1 MAGRADLLII
11 GVDPATAIGKPRAM
25 AAVSFKCADDREL
38 RMWMPNR
45 VKERLIHDRIEAWRA
60 EFVSFLFTIEQVFF
74 GLPDMVAIEDARPRG
89 RGGANMQHL
98 VSVLKEAA
106 KELGIRVELIPPG
119 TVKKCATGRGNAEAA
134 EVAVIVRAEYKGAES
149 IPIVVG
155 EYDVEAAVAI
165 AGAGYALLQEEWLKE
180 GENNGMVY

>member
-1 MAGRADLLII
+1 MLII

-45 VKERLIHDRIEAWRA
+45 VKERLIHDRITAWRD
-60 EFVSFLFTIEQVFF
+60 EFVSFLFAVEQVF
-74 GLPDMVAIEDARPRG
+74 GPIDMVAIEDARPRG

-119 TVKKCATGRGNAEAA
+119 TVKKCATGKGNAEAA

-149 IPIVVG
+149 IPVVVG

-165 AGAGYALLQEEWLKE
+165 AGAGYAMLQEEWLKAHE
-180 GENNGMVY
+180 

>member
-1 MAGRADLLII
+1 MAGHADLLII

-45 VKERLIHDRIEAWRA
+45 VKERLIHDRITAWRD
-60 EFVSFLFTIEQVFF
+60 EFVSFLFAVEQVF
-74 GLPDMVAIEDARPRG
+74 GPIDMVAIEDARPRG

-119 TVKKCATGRGNAEAA
+119 TVKKHATGRGNAEAA
-134 EVAVIVRAEYKGAES
+134 EVAMIVRAEYEGAES
-149 IPIVVG
+149 IPVVVG

-165 AGAGYALLQEEWLKE
+165 AGAGYAMLQEEWLKE
-180 GENNGMVY
+180 ARDAQ

>member
-1 MAGRADLLII
+1 
-11 GVDPATAIGKPRAM
+11 M
-25 AAVSFKCADDREL
+25 AAVSFRHSDDREL
-38 RMWMPNR
+38 LMWMPNR
-45 VKERLIHDRIEAWRA
+45 VTERLIHDRITAWRD
-60 EFVSFLFTIEQVFF
+60 EFVSFLFTIEQVF
-74 GLPDMVAIEDARPRG
+74 GPIDMVAIEDARPRG

-119 TVKKCATGRGNAEAA
+119 TVKKHATGKGNAEAA
-134 EVAVIVRAEYKGAES
+134 EVVVIVRAEYKGAES
-149 IPIVVG
+149 IPVVVG

-165 AGAGYALLQEEWLKE
+165 AGAGYAMLQEEWLKE

>member
-1 MAGRADLLII
+1 MAGHANLLII
-11 GVDPATAIGKPRAM
+11 GVDPATARGKPRAM
-25 AAVSFKCADDREL
+25 AAVSFRHSDDREL

-45 VKERLIHDRIEAWRA
+45 VKERLIHDRITAWRD
-60 EFVSFLFTIEQVFF
+60 EFVSFLFTVEHVFVHI
-74 GLPDMVAIEDARPRG
+74 DMVAIEDARPRG

-98 VSVLKEAA
+98 ISVLKEAA

-119 TVKKCATGRGNAEAA
+119 TVKKHATGRGNAEAA

-165 AGAGYALLQEEWLKE
+165 AGAGYAILQEEWLQKE
-180 GENNGMVY
+180 ARDG

>member
-1 MAGRADLLII
+1 MAGHANMLII
-11 GVDPATAIGKPRAM
+11 GVDPATARGKLMAM
-25 AAVSFKCADDREL
+25 ASVLFSDDREL
-38 RMWMPNR
+38 LTFMYNR
-45 VKERLIHDRIEAWRA
+45 VTERLIHDRITAWHD
-60 EFVSFLFTIEQVFF
+60 EFVSFLFAVEQVF

-119 TVKKCATGRGNAEAA
+119 TVKKHATGKGNAEAA
-134 EVAVIVRAEYKGAES
+134 EVAMIVRGEYKGAKS
-149 IPIVVG
+149 IPVVVG

-165 AGAGYALLQEEWLKE
+165 AGAGYAMLQEEWI
-180 GENNGMVY
+180 MVADGH